1 MRNFRSFLLTVVF
14 ALSLL
19 GYIFSQAQAATTQ
32 LISTQVK
39 VSICGNYVI
48 EGGEDC
54 EGLDLNGQNCY
65 SLGFG
70 GGQLS
75 CDIACSFDTYECLA
89 PIITPTPTSTPSPS
103 LVTPTV
109 SPAQDQNHQ
118 QNDPDESNVVENSLP
133 VFIGNQVVANLIS
146 QAGSTTVLPPPL
158 QKFDIRGDGR
168 LRLEDLSSVVTLWV
182 QDWKAYLVSELALA
196 KESTI
201 ESSTSVS
208 TTATPQ
214 GCDLNQD
221 ERCNLI
227 DFSILLHYI
236 EGEQ

>member
-1 MRNFRSFLLTVVF
+1 MTNFRLSVLTAISAFPLLSFV
-14 ALSLL
+14 LSR
-19 GYIFSQAQAATTQ
+19 AQAASTQ

-54 EGLDLNGQNCY
+54 EGLDLGGQNCY

-89 PIITPTPTSTPSPS
+89 PIITPTPSVVPTASPTQVQEDQ
-103 LVTPTV
+103 VTTGSDVLATTTDYP
-109 SPAQDQNHQ
+109 
-118 QNDPDESNVVENSLP
+118 P
-133 VFIGNQVVANLIS
+133 VLFGNQLVVTLLE
-146 QAGSTTVLPPPL
+146 QAASVRVLPAPL
-158 QKFDIRGDGR
+158 QKFDIRGEGR
-168 LRLEDLSSVVTLWV
+168 LRLEDLSNVVTLWV
-182 QDWKAYLVSELALA
+182 QDWRAYLMRELSAPG
-196 KESTI
+196 K
-201 ESSTSVS
+201 TSVAEAPA
-208 TTATPQ
+208 TEAPLPIPTAAQ

-221 ERCNLI
+221 DRCNLI

-236 EGEQ
+236 EEEQ